1 MVRIISALILA
12 VTAACATANE
22 PPLVDNPPERH
33 IVLPGDTLWGISG
46 KFLKQP
52 WRWPELWRM
61 NQSDI
66 KNPHRIYPGD
76 IVWLDFSDGQPRLR
90 LGKPIVTKLEPRV
103 HATATATSI
112 PSIPPNVIEPY
123 ISQPLILEEADSK
136 QTTRIVATPENRVLL
151 GNGDQAFVSGIA
163 DASIERWHV
172 FRPGKPLTDP
182 ETGKV
187 IAQEAFF
194 LGHARLVQPGSPATV
209 LIVSAKEEITRGD
222 WLQPAPPTDIVD
234 YIPHRPNQEIDARLM
249 SIYGGVQAAGAGAV
263 VALNRGEQDGLERG
277 HVLALYRKRVSV
289 DLDDEQ
295 RRVTTVIPDER
306 YGLLF
311 VFRVFERVAYALVM
325 ESSRTVVAG
334 DAARTP

>member
-1 MVRIISALILA
+1 MVRIISALLLA
-12 VTAACATANE
+12 VSASWATADQ
-22 PPLVDNPPERH
+22 PALVDNPPERH

-76 IVWLDFSDGQPRLR
+76 IIWLDYSDGQARLR
-90 LGKPIVTKLEPRV
+90 LGKPVLTKLAPQV
-103 HATATATSI
+103 HAQAVATSV

-123 ISQPLILEEADSK
+123 ISQPLILDDSTAS
-136 QTTRIVATPENRVLL
+136 QTTRIVATPENRVLI

-163 DASIERWHV
+163 DASVEQWNV

-187 IAQEAFF
+187 VAKEAFF
-194 LGHARLVQPGSPATV
+194 LGRARLVQPGSPATV
-209 LIVSAKEEITRGD
+209 QITSAKEEIVRGD
-222 WLQPAPPTDIVD
+222 WLQPAPPAEIID
-234 YIPHRPNQEIDARLM
+234 YVPHRPNLDIEARIM
-249 SIYGGVQAAGAGAV
+249 SIYGGHRAAGAGAI

-289 DLDDEQ
+289 DLDEGQQ
-295 RRVTTVIPDER
+295 RVSTNVPDER
-306 YGLLF
+306 YGILF
-311 VFRVFERVAYALVM
+311 IFRVFDHVAYALVM
-325 ESSRTVVAG
+325 ESARTVVAG